1 MSPATQTAYRSLA
14 ANFYATR
21 LRGEQPTAKRIADA
35 LKAAAS
41 EYRPDYWRRLRNS
54 LAFDQEEKGFKEAA
68 ARVNATQNP
77 ATKPGSAIEIKP
89 KQVRVKRLIEADE
102 RKFADYL
109 NKNGDTESYYAV
121 VIAKITGARPA
132 EFHSIKVNGNS
143 IYITGA
149 KKSHGGTRGADR
161 VLVVSDLEAKLVADG
176 VQCLRGA
183 NIGAIQDRI
192 RAAGRRLWPQ
202 REAVPSLYSWR
213 HQLGSNLKASG
224 RDRKEIAYLM
234 GHQSTASVDRYGNR
248 KTAGGGNIPGVPDG
262 TNFDKIRELH
272 REPPAAPAAP
282 GRINENIETL
292 KPNEI
297 KGSAKKLTSRVIRG
311 LNSGLDYS
319 H

>member
-1 MSPATQTAYRSLA
+1 MTPATEVSYRKLA
-14 ANFYATR
+14 EHFYKTR
-21 LRGEQPTAKRIADA
+21 LQGEQPTPKRIADA
-35 LKAAAS
+35 LKAAAPG
-41 EYRPDYWRRLRNS
+41 YRPDYWRRLRNA
-54 LAFDQEEKGFKEAA
+54 LAFDQESKGFKDGAT
-68 ARVNATQNP
+68 RINATTNP
-77 ATKPGSAIEIKP
+77 VTRLGSEIAIKP
-89 KQVRVKRLIEADE
+89 KQTRIKRLIEADE
-102 RKFADYL
+102 RKLADYL
-109 NKNGDTESYYAV
+109 NKSRDTESYYAV

-161 VLVVSDLEAKLVADG
+161 VLVVSDAEAKLVADG
-176 VQCLRGA
+176 VQRLRGA

-248 KTAGGGNIPGVPDG
+248 KTAGGGNTPRAPEG

-272 REPPAAPAAP
+272 SKPPTAPAAP
-282 GRINENIETL
+282 GRNTELN
-292 KPNEI
+292 KSGKAHKI
-297 KGSAKKLTSRVIRG
+297 KGPTTESESDTKRKFD
-311 LNSGLDYS
+311 SGLDYS
-319 H
+319 L